1 LPQIPD
7 LFYAG
12 GTQIR
17 NIFINQRAIAEAI
30 ATAPGW
36 ALVALTVSQERLR
49 EAGQR
54 EVAEHAM
61 ASIVGRIRDVAEQLP
76 LPL

>member
-1 LPQIPD
+1 VFLFRSSQADGQSTMFIDQI
-7 LFYAG
+7 
-12 GTQIR
+12 T
-17 NIFINQRAIAEAI
+17 IAEAI

-36 ALVALTVSQERLR
+36 ALVALTVPQDRLR

-54 EVAEHAM
+54 EVAQHVM
-61 ASIVGRIRDVAEQLP
+61 QSIVGRVRDDAEQIP